1 LQLRDGV
8 REENEAIAVEQVD
21 QELRR
26 LFEDVEIDPP
36 SYDELANIRQRT
48 RFLETSV
55 DLDVD
60 EVVVRLT
67 AAGEDVAAP
76 DTGGVQAAGGSG
88 HDDALLQIE
97 EELTTLGFT
106 VSILSQDGSEK
117 PDGRATHPDLEETFA
132 IEVETTTPENP
143 AKVLTNLRKAQQAGE
158 IPLFVVRQGN
168 SELDWAKRVEGI
180 LSPPVRELQS
190 GEIRFYTDDS
200 PITFNGGATEEGGV
214 TAIRPV
220 TESDDNRRS
229 IWVREDDSIVLY
241 DGTGTEHLRL
251 ASLSAV
257 TKERVPA
264 IYSYD
269 PTANEY
275 LVYEPGETHTYES
288 KAAFDEEWVPIKIPF
303 VPEDCLPEP
312 AFGSDSYCIV
322 ILPIDGEPMVYTD
335 GVTRPL
341 HTLLE
346 TSFTT
351 VQPESTGDGARS
363 SDGEQDSGSTTSE
376 ENSHGE
382 QPATP
387 NQESSWK
394 DDPDAAIG
402 QFASQW
408 IVEDEDGVATSIEV
422 YEVYQTWAEKHDLEP
437 DSKSWFGRR
446 LNNQISFER
455 TTERQDGA
463 PVRCYKGIRLRQS
476 EVGDE

>member
-1 LQLRDGV
+1 
-8 REENEAIAVEQVD
+8 
-21 QELRR
+21 
-26 LFEDVEIDPP
+26 
-36 SYDELANIRQRT
+36 
-48 RFLETSV
+48 
-55 DLDVD
+55 
-60 EVVVRLT
+60 
-67 AAGEDVAAP
+67 
-76 DTGGVQAAGGSG
+76 
-88 HDDALLQIE
+88 
-97 EELTTLGFT
+97 
-106 VSILSQDGSEK
+106 
-117 PDGRATHPDLEETFA
+117 
-132 IEVETTTPENP
+132 
-143 AKVLTNLRKAQQAGE
+143 VLTNLRKAQQAGE
-158 IPLFVVRQGN
+158 IPLFVVRPGK

-180 LSPPVRELQS
+180 LSPPVRELQN

-220 TESDDNRRS
+220 TGSDDNRRS

-241 DGTGTEHLRL
+241 DGAGTEHVRL

-257 TKERVPA
+257 TKDRVPA

-269 PTANEY
+269 HAANEY

-288 KAAFDEEWVPIKIPF
+288 KAAFDEAWVPIKIPF

-322 ILPIDGEPMVYTD
+322 ILPADAEPVVYTD
-335 GVTRPL
+335 GVTNPL
-341 HTLLE
+341 DTLLE

-351 VQPESTGDGARS
+351 VKPEPTSGAARS
-363 SDGEQDSGSTTSE
+363 SDGEQDSGSTTPE
-376 ENSHGE
+376 ETPHE

-387 NQESSWK
+387 TQESIWK

-408 IVEDEDGVATSIEV
+408 IVEDEGGVATSAEV
-422 YEVYQTWAEKHDLEP
+422 YELYQTWAKKHDLEP

-455 TTERQDGA
+455 TTERQNGT
-463 PVRCYKGIRLRQS
+463 PVRCYEGIRLRQR
-476 EVGDE
+476 VVDDE